1 MMAIPGGSRFSGLAS
16 RESLP
21 HDGQAMRS
29 YPLPSMRARS
39 VFFPYKSRFAA
50 KSIFKVLVLLA
61 SPTGFEPVLP
71 P

>member
-21 HDGQAMRS
+21 HDGRAMRS
-29 YPLPSMRARS
+29 YPLLSLGVRS
-39 VFFPYKSRFAA
+39 VYFPYKSSFSA
-50 KSIFKVLVLLA
+50 KSLFNILILLA